1 MTEST
6 GCGLQGGSDDMTE
19 STREGRRK
27 KGKGSYVSVHL
38 HRDYGRIDG
47 GMDSGMDGGGAMG
60 RVHSRFTQKR
70 TK

>member
-38 HRDYGRIDG
+38 HRDDGRMDG
-47 GMDSGMDGGGAMG
+47 GMDGGGAMG
-60 RVHSRFTQKR
+60 RVHSRFIQKR